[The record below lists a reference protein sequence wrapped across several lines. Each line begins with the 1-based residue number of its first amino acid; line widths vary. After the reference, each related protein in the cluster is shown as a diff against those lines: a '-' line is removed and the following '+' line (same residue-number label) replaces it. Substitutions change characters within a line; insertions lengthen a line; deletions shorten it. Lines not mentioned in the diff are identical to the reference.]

1 MGKPTSLSGTQR
13 SFAFRA
19 QPRKCLMGE
28 TRNVLVVFPVVFA
41 VNNDPVATGLV
52 ASLNRPGGNLTGV
65 AYLTGELGAKRLGL
79 MHEIVPKV
87 VDFAVLAHPTYSSS
101 APFISDVKAAART

>member
-41 VNNDPVATGLV
+41 INNDPRGIRAGREPEPPGRQSDRCELLDLRAWSKATG
-52 ASLNRPGGNLTGV
+52 ADARD
-65 AYLTGELGAKRLGL
+65 GAKGYRLRRPRAPDL
-79 MHEIVPKV
+79 S
-87 VDFAVLAHPTYSSS
+87 DLRAVHQRY
-101 APFISDVKAAART
+101 